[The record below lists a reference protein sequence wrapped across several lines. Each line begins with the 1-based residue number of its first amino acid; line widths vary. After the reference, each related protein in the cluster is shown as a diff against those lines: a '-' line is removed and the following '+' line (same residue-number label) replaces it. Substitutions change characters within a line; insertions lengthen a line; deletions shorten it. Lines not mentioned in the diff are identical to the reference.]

1 MRFTAAN
8 ADRLTSTNLTTANN
22 ASVWVVASYV
32 TLPASNAGLIQATP
46 SGLSAS
52 TLPADKSI
60 GMWVRSNTAQIWGR
74 GVQSDNTLSDISLAT
89 SLVANTT
96 YIFSNVYRPTR
107 IDQYVDNVASGNNTS
122 HDGTLKSWTDVSI
135 GRQSTETWNGNIAEV
150 IFYNIA
156 LNTARRIIIDNY
168 IAAKYGLT
176 LAVNDVYRQ
185 DNPDN
190 GNFDFEVAGIGRVNA
205 TNIHNDA
212 QGSGLVRI
220 QNPSGLD
227 DNEFLMWGHNNATA
241 EALENVDVPT
251 GVEARFDRVWR
262 FSELSATGT
271 AVDVG
276 NISIRFDLNNLGS
289 ITTSDLR
296 LLIDQ
301 DNDGV
306 FSDETPI
313 GDAVSLGGGIYEFQN
328 VPAGSGGSRNN
339 KRFTI
344 ATVNLPQTPLP
355 IELLNF
361 KAQLINNRSVKIEWQ
376 TASETNNQFF
386 TVEKSL
392 DGNSWSVVNIVEGNK
407 NSHTILNF
415 STIDNNVTSG
425 LVYYRLKQTDFD
437 GGFSYSHIIDLH
449 IENSHEEL
457 IVYPNPTVNCVEILA
472 HNEELN
478 ELKVFNMMGKDITN
492 LVDIIDIG
500 NERILINLSNLS
512 AGNYLIKTATKSN
525 IVIKQ

>member
-1 MRFTAAN
+1 M
-8 ADRLTSTNLTTANN
+8 
-22 ASVWVVASYV
+22 
-32 TLPASNAGLIQATP
+32 
-46 SGLSAS
+46 
-52 TLPADKSI
+52 
-60 GMWVRSNTAQIWGR
+60 GR
-74 GVQSDNTLSDISLAT
+74 GVQSDNILSDISLAT
-89 SLVANTT
+89 SLDANTT

-107 IDQYVDNVASGNNTS
+107 IDQYVNNVASGNNTS

-185 DNPDN
+185 DNPGN

-205 TNIHNDA
+205 TNIHNIA

-220 QNPSGLD
+220 LNPSGLD

-313 GDAVSLGGGIYEFQN
+313 GDAVSLVGGIYEFQN

-355 IELLNF
+355 IEYLKF
-361 KAQLINNRSVKIEWQ
+361 TAYKINQQSVLIEWQ
-376 TASETNNQFF
+376 TSMEKNNDFF
-386 TVEKSL
+386 IVEKSIDGVNWLVL
-392 DGNSWSVVNIVEGNK
+392 DKVSGAMQSN
-407 NSHTILNF
+407 LNLNY
-415 STIDNNVTSG
+415 SSIDNQPIKG
-425 LVYYRLKQTDFD
+425 LNYYRLKQTDFD
-437 GGFSYSHIIDLH
+437 GVYTNSKIISIDF
-449 IENSHEEL
+449 ERTNNSL
-457 IVYPNPTVNCVEILA
+457 IIYPNPASNFIEILGY
-472 HNEELN
+472 NGELN
-478 ELKVFNMMGKDITN
+478 SLRLFDILGKDITSQ
-492 LVDIIDIG
+492 IKISEID
-500 NERILINLSNLS
+500 NQRLLIDLSNLRI
-512 AGNYLIKTATKSN
+512 GLYLIQTLYQSSL
-525 IVIKQ
+525 ILKQ